1 MFIDQIIL
9 RGAAEKCFMVLSPE
23 YPKIGSKQ
31 KYFLY

>member
-9 RGAAEKCFMVLSPE
+9 RGAAEKCFMVLSLE